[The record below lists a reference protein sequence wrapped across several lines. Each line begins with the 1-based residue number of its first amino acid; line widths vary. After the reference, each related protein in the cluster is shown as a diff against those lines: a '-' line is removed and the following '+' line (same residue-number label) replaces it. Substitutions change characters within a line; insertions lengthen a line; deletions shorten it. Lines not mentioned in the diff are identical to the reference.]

1 MSGGRPV
8 ASARSAHCEGASYLS
23 TTPLS
28 PVDSYPNAVTVFGL
42 LGAAALAFGLLL
54 LPW

>member
-1 MSGGRPV
+1 MSGSIPV
-8 ASARSAHCEGASYLS
+8 ASTRSAHCEGASYLS

>member
-1 MSGGRPV
+1 MSESIPV

-28 PVDSYPNAVTVFGL
+28 SPLTVFGL
-42 LGAAALAFGLLL
+42 LSVVALTFGVLL
-54 LPW
+54 LP